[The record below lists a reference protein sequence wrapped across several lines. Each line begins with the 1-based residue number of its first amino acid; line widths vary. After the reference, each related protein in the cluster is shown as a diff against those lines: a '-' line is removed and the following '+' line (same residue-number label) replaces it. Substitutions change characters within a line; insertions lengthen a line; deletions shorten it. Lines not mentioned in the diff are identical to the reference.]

1 MGALN
6 VSRYTMKGTMKGR
19 KKKRGEREGRGK
31 EETWEDERWSE
42 KGEGRI
48 FN

>member
-19 KKKRGEREGRGK
+19 KKKRGEL
-31 EETWEDERWSE
+31 WEKKDINISKLPINRH
-42 KGEGRI
+42 I
-48 FN
+48 LLA

>member
-1 MGALN
+1 VNG
-6 VSRYTMKGTMKGR
+6 RR